1 MATQKADLSYGLISE
16 EVVID
21 LLQKHFGTTFKHN
34 GGYATFDFTSIN
46 GDIEV
51 ELKSRRIRHD
61 QYDTAI
67 IGFNK
72 VEYCRNPDKKYYFA
86 FLYTDGLY
94 IVQHKADLFKTF
106 TRNQTYYRGGRLDCC
121 NSPQHIVNIPVQH
134 LQKVV

>member
-1 MATQKADLSYGLISE
+1 MATQKADLTYGLMSE
-16 EVVID
+16 AVVID
-21 LLQKHFGTTFKHN
+21 LLQKHFGTSFTHN

-51 ELKSRRIRHD
+51 ELKSRRICHD

-72 VEYCRNPDKKYYFA
+72 VLYCKNPAKKYYFA

-94 IVQHKADLFKTF
+94 IVQHKADLFNTF
-106 TRNQTYYRGGRLDCC
+106 TRNQTYYRGGRLDCS